1 MNVIDFKNK
10 FFFIIEKSNSN
21 YLGIYVSLFLHFF
34 ILLFAIGLPDF
45 FKPQTVSLPNVIPI
59 EIINV
64 TDTTSIPKKTIDIT
78 KEKPEKKI
86 VKQKKFNSSE
96 NTEIKKVEVQEK
108 PKIQKK
114 EIPVT
119 ATKKQV
125 VIEEKKLQK
134 KIEIDKKQIEQSNKF
149 ESLDI
154 AKIKPK
160 LKPKPKKSIS
170 EKISTDVANNPKP
183 QPKREPD
190 FSISSMLKDLRN
202 EQSNNVQE
210 ENKEKKV
217 KENLSSEKNKETS
230 ENSTLSISEKDLLI
244 QQLTSCWI
252 APAGAKMNGTEKVV
266 ISVTVQRNRSVIE
279 NSVRIVD
286 TNIAKSNTFYEPI
299 TESAMRTFFNPD
311 CNPLKLPSDKYNLWK
326 DLTITFD
333 HSIMK
338 GY

>member
-1 MNVIDFKNK
+1 MSVIEFKNK
-10 FFFIIEKSNSN
+10 FFFILEKSNSN
-21 YLGIYVSLFLHFF
+21 YLGIYVSLILHLF

-45 FKPQTVSLPNVIPI
+45 FKPKPVTVPNIIPI

-64 TDTTSIPKKTIDIT
+64 TDITSIPKKNLDVT
-78 KEKPEKKI
+78 KEKPEKKLI
-86 VKQKKFNSSE
+86 KQKKFNSSS
-96 NTEIKKVEVQEK
+96 NTEIKKVEIQEK

-114 EIPVT
+114 DIPDTVI
-119 ATKKQV
+119 KKQI

-134 KIEIDKKQIEQSNKF
+134 KIDIEKKETEQNNKF
-149 ESLDI
+149 ESI
-154 AKIKPK
+154 KTAKIKPK
-160 LKPKPKKSIS
+160 LKPKPN
-170 EKISTDVANNPKP
+170 KISSSKIKTDVVKNPIP
-183 QPKREPD
+183 QPKKERD
-190 FSISSMLKDLRN
+190 FIASMLKDLRN
-202 EQSNNVQE
+202 ETSNNVEDEIKQ
-210 ENKEKKV
+210 KESI
-217 KENLSSEKNKETS
+217 ENLSSEKDNENS
-230 ENSTLSISEKDLLI
+230 ENNTLSISETDLLI

-252 APAGAKMNGTEKVV
+252 APAGAKLNGSEKVV
-266 ISVTVQRNRSVIE
+266 VSVKIQRNRSVIE

-326 DLTITFD
+326 DLKITFD